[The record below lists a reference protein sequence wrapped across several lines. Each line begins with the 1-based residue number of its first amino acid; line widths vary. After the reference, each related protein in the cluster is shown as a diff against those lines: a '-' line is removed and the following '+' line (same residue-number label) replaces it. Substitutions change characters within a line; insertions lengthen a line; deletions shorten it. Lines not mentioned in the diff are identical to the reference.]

1 MCRKEIDLI
10 RDNAY
15 ACIFVLKTFKILDQY
30 KILSQDRPFV

>member
-30 KILSQDRPFV
+30 KTGQDRPFV